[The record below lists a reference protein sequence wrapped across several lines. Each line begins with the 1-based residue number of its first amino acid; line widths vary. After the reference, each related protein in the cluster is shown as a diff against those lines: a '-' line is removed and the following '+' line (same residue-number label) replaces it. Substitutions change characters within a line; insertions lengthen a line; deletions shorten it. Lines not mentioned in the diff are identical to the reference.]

1 MINILRLKK
10 ENETI
15 KNKIVRDIINLFELE
30 NGEQDY
36 YKIIR
41 VGILWNNNY
50 IEYESKGDKK
60 KLPTEDIL
68 IKLDQYIINDLKK
81 SDTMEIQ
88 LTIKTIKTL
97 SMSSKN
103 TDEDNKK
110 LTRQKP
116 KTEFLQK
123 TRTLDLKIQ
132 KQISP
137 AYHYN
142 TNK

>member
-30 NGEQDY
+30 NEEQDY
-36 YKIIR
+36 YKIVR
-41 VGILWNNNY
+41 VGIFCNNIY
-50 IEYESKGDKK
+50 IEYESKGDRNK
-60 KLPTEDIL
+60 KLSTEDIL

-81 SDTMEIQ
+81 SDATEIQ
-88 LTIKTIKTL
+88 LTIRTIKTL

-103 TDEDNKK
+103 IDEDKKK

-123 TRTLDLKIQ
+123 LEPLI
-132 KQISP
+132 
-137 AYHYN
+137 
-142 TNK
+142 

>member
-30 NGEQDY
+30 NEEQDY
-36 YKIIR
+36 YKIVR
-41 VGILWNNNY
+41 VGIFCNNIY
-50 IEYESKGDKK
+50 IEYESKGDRNK
-60 KLPTEDIL
+60 KLSTEDIL

-81 SDTMEIQ
+81 CDATEIQ
-88 LTIKTIKTL
+88 LTIRTIKTL

-103 TDEDNKK
+103 IDEDKKK

-123 TRTLDLKIQ
+123 LEPLI
-132 KQISP
+132 
-137 AYHYN
+137 
-142 TNK
+142 